1 MKGVTL
7 VNASELK
14 GLFFIN
20 ITNYIG
26 KLLLRH
32 LLTSKCKSISD
43 KTAAGM
49 LKSPQP
55 LFIIIFQIF
64 F

>member
-1 MKGVTL
+1 MKGVAL

-32 LLTSKCKSISD
+32 LLTLKCIPFLMKLQQSC
-43 KTAAGM
+43 
-49 LKSPQP
+49 
-55 LFIIIFQIF
+55 
-64 F
+64 